1 MKNKAV
7 KVLLDVVTYVFIV
20 LCIVCVV
27 FTITAKKSDGAINV
41 FGYQARIVV
50 SESMEKCSET
60 NTDDFDIKDIPL
72 KSLVF
77 IDLVPTDDAEAKEWY
92 ADLEVGDVVTFK
104 YKYDRH
110 EVITHRIVEKI
121 ENLDKDGNP
130 TGWFTFSMRGDNK
143 ALSSDPNASQADLG
157 TQTIDTEV
165 ESVNYIIGKVTG
177 QSKVLGF
184 VLYALKQP
192 IVIALVVIVP
202 SLIIMTF
209 EIIKVVGV
217 FSENKKKKQDAEKE
231 KQQNEI
237 EELKKQLAALQMNI
251 QGAKAEENVEATL
264 ETKVEENAEENI
276 EESVENKQE

>member
-7 KVLLDVVTYVFIV
+7 KILLDVVTYVFIV

-121 ENLDKDGNP
+121 ENLDKEGNP
-130 TGWFTFSMRGDNK
+130 TGWFTFVMRGDNK

-209 EIIKVVGV
+209 EIIKIVGV
-217 FSENKKKKQDAEKE
+217 FTENKKKKQDAEKE

-251 QGAKAEENVEATL
+251 QGVKDEENVEDSA
-264 ETKVEENAEENI
+264 ESKNEDGAENKI
-276 EESVENKQE
+276 EE

>member
-27 FTITAKKSDGAINV
+27 FTITAKKSDGAINM

-60 NTDDFDIKDIPL
+60 NTDNFDIKDIPL

-92 ADLEVGDVVTFK
+92 ANLEVGDVVTFK

-157 TQTIDTEV
+157 TQTINTEV

-251 QGAKAEENVEATL
+251 QGAKTEENVEATL